1 MSTTLCKHN
10 FVYIFFLQSSTKQ
23 KSRQQFKPRFK
34 LPAKVCNLFHRMN
47 IKLYK
52 NIKLQQKHWNI
63 EIISVYI
70 GIQKQVWNHFEMSHP
85 GHTRWKEI
93 KNRILIFLF
102 SIEIQFT
109 FFRNNFMYYFPSAFR
124 FGLAISIFI

>member
-1 MSTTLCKHN
+1 MCQRHCANIILFT
-10 FVYIFFLQSSTKQ
+10 FFFLQSSTKQ

-34 LPAKVCNLFHRMN
+34 LPAKVCNLFYRMN

-52 NIKLQQKHWNI
+52 NIKPQQKHWNI

-93 KNRILIFLF
+93 KIVFWF
-102 SIEIQFT
+102 FYFHSIQFT
-109 FFRNNFMYYFPSAFR
+109 FLRNNFMYYFPSAFR